1 MAELEGALA
10 ITISKI
16 DMVMEKLGLQD
27 TEKANKRQKN
37 GKTPGNQKW
46 GEDQV

>member
-1 MAELEGALA
+1 MAELEGTLA
-10 ITISKI
+10 ITMSKI

-27 TEKANKRQKN
+27 TEKANKKYN